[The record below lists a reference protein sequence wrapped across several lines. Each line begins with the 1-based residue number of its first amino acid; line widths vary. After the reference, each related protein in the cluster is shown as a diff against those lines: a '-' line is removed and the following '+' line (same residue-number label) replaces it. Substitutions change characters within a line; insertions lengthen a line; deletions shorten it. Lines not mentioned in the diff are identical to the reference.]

1 MNIFNRVTLQSL
13 KRNRTRTTVTVIGI
27 ILSAAMICA
36 VTTFTSSMRNY
47 AMQTAIYSSGSWHGR
62 ELGVPY
68 ESCSDITVGG
78 GIKAVEYVQQL
89 GYAVAEGCKNE
100 YKPYIYLLGAD
111 EDVDSM
117 LPIHITEGEYPKNGS
132 EILLPVHLYASG
144 GIRYSIGD
152 SITLELG
159 TRLSD
164 GWAMTQENR
173 CYSTDG
179 NGNETL
185 NDETIDVRETRTF
198 TVTGFYERPGNEI
211 EPYDAPGF
219 TAFTVTDEE
228 NAQGLLYDVYFKM
241 KNPEKVY
248 SFMSENEITGDCNT
262 DVLLYLGVSKYDS
275 FQRILYRLAAMVTIM
290 IIFGSISLIY
300 NAFSISVS
308 ERTKQFGL
316 LASIGATKK
325 QLRRMVLFE
334 AMAVS
339 AIGIPLGIA
348 AGIGGIGIT
357 FLLIG
362 DKFMSLGSPVELTL
376 CVSPLSLGVAVVV
389 AIVTVLISAWIP
401 SIRAT
406 RVSAVEAIRQNN
418 DISVKKH
425 FKTSKLAYGLFGLP
439 GMLASKY
446 YRRSKKKYRATI
458 LSLFMSIVLFV
469 STSTFTD
476 YLMESVTGGFG
487 TADYDVSF
495 DEDEKYFCKIS
506 QNELLDRVKTADS
519 VTAAAYAR
527 GGYVNTEVDFR
538 YLTEKVLESLDSWSY
553 QWSYWGEDNDTN
565 KAYINTYLQFI
576 NDSEFKKLLAKYDLD
591 ESEYMNSGNPLA
603 IALDGEISF
612 NRTKEKYET
621 VKYLNSDSCEFAAYR
636 SRTIDGYVE
645 YGETV
650 DENGNAVYRY
660 VKDDGKSY
668 ADSEYLD
675 VPIAEAY
682 VSTTFKV
689 GKVIY
694 EKMFYNGF
702 RDGVVL
708 IYPVSL
714 EKAVMGELAEAYNW
728 SYTYY
733 ICSDKPGESFNSVK
747 SILRE
752 NGFDVNGLYNYAE
765 QVENSRNLVTI
776 IQVFSYGFVVLIS
789 LIAAANVFNTISTN
803 ISLRRREFAMLKSV
817 GMDSKGFN
825 KMMNYEC
832 MLYGSKA
839 LLYGLPVSL
848 LFSYLIWLTIR
859 EGFTMGFTLP
869 WEAIGI
875 ATFGVFA
882 VVFITMVYAMS
893 KVKKENPIDALKNEN
908 L

>member
-1 MNIFNRVTLQSL
+1 MNIFNKVTLQSL
-13 KRNRTRTTVTVIGI
+13 KRNRTRTVVTIIGI

-47 AMQTAIYSSGSWHGR
+47 ILQTTIYSDGSWHGR
-62 ELGVPY
+62 ELGVSY

-78 GIKAVEYVQQL
+78 EIKEVEYVQQL

-100 YKPYIYLLGAD
+100 YKPYIYLLGVD
-111 EDVDSM
+111 KGVDSM
-117 LPIHITEGEYPKNGS
+117 LPIHITEGEYPKNGG
-132 EILLPVHLYASG
+132 EILLPVHLYTSG
-144 GIRYSIGD
+144 GIQYSIGD

-164 GWAMTQENR
+164 GWAMTQENQ

-179 NGNETL
+179 NGNATP
-185 NDETIDVRETRTF
+185 NDETIDIRETRTF
-198 TVTGFYERPGNEI
+198 TVTGFYERLGNEL
-211 EPYDAPGF
+211 EPYTAPGF

-228 NAQGLLYDVYFKM
+228 NAQELLYDVYFKM
-241 KNPEKVY
+241 KNPEKIY
-248 SFMSENEITGDCNT
+248 SFMSENEITADCNT
-262 DVLLYLGVSKYDS
+262 DVLLYMGVSKYDS
-275 FQRILYRLAAMVTIM
+275 FQRILYCLAAIVTIM
-290 IIFGSISLIY
+290 IIFGSVSLIY

-316 LASIGATKK
+316 LSSVGATKK

-339 AIGIPLGIA
+339 AVGIPLGIV

-376 CVSPLSLGVAVVV
+376 CVSPLSVVVAAVV

-401 SIRAT
+401 SVRAT

-446 YRRSKKKYRATI
+446 YKRSKKKYRATI

-469 STSTFTD
+469 STTAFTD

-495 DEDEKYFCKIS
+495 DENEKYFGEVS

-553 QWSYWGEDNDTN
+553 QWSYWGENNDTN

-576 NDSEFKKLLAKYDLD
+576 NDSEFKKLLAEYNLD
-591 ESEYMNSGNPLA
+591 ESEYMNSEKPLA
-603 IALDGEISF
+603 IALDGKISF
-612 NRTKEKYET
+612 NRTEEKYET
-621 VKYLNSDSCEFAAYR
+621 VKYLSGDGCEFEAHQ
-636 SRTIDGYVE
+636 SRTIDGYWE

-650 DENGNAVYRY
+650 DENGNKVYRY
-660 VKDDGKSY
+660 VKDDNKSY

-675 VPIAEAY
+675 VPVDEAY
-682 VSTTFKV
+682 VSATFKV

-694 EKMFYNGF
+694 EKPFYNGF
-702 RDGVVL
+702 NDGVVL
-708 IYPVSL
+708 FYPISL
-714 EKAVMGELAEAYNW
+714 EKAVMGDLAEAYNW

-733 ICSDKPGESFNSVK
+733 ICSDAPGETYDSVK
-747 SILRE
+747 SILNE

-765 QVENSRNLVTI
+765 QAENSRNLVTI

-848 LFSYLIWLTIR
+848 LFSYLIWATIS
-859 EGFTMGFTLP
+859 EGFTLGFALP
-869 WEAIGI
+869 WKAIGI
-875 ATFGVFA
+875 AVLGVFA
-882 VVFITMVYAMS
+882 VVFITMMYAMS